1 LDLVNLLELDATLIS
16 QGLIRLAALALCLSS
31 FANPLRRCAIQKD
44 FDITRTWRT
53 KVELCKRT
61 GLIPSQVKQYN
72 VQLHTLFTSS
82 YQ

>member
-44 FDITRTWRT
+44 FDITRT
-53 KVELCKRT
+53 
-61 GLIPSQVKQYN
+61 
-72 VQLHTLFTSS
+72 
-82 YQ
+82 